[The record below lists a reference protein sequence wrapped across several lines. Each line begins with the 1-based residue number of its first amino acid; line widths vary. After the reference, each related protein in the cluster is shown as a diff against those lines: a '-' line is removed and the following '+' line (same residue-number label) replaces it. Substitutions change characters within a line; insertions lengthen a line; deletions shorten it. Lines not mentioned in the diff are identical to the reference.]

1 MNIFIRWC
9 KFNVVGAMG
18 MVLQLAALALIDRWT
33 GGHYL
38 YATAAAVELTLMHNF
53 VWHLHYTWH
62 DRRKY
67 GSALLPQFVRFH
79 LSNGLVSMLGNLA
92 LMPILV
98 QKARIPILGSNS
110 IAILFCSVINFCLG
124 NNWAF
129 AIKAKATSRPL

>member
-62 DRRKY
+62 DRRSR
-67 GSALLPQFVRFH
+67 SALLPQFVRFH